1 LLRLSAGNAAKLLEY
16 QSSLLR
22 LVPHPNS
29 TVSESDQDNNPIID
43 QMSDLATETAGP
55 IAQTRT
61 VAADQP
67 KTAATDQKI
76 AGANARKKIAK
87 AANARKK
94 VAKQPQ
100 KRLRK
105 PAANI

>member
-1 LLRLSAGNAAKLLEY
+1 M
-16 QSSLLR
+16 
-22 LVPHPNS
+22 PHPNS

-43 QMSDLATETAGP
+43 QTSDLATETAGP
-55 IAQTRT
+55 LAQTRT

-67 KTAATDQKI
+67 KTAATNQKI

-94 VAKQPQ
+94 VAK
-100 KRLRK
+100 KASKAIAKTGRK
-105 PAANI
+105 